1 MIGGAGEKRTLALV
15 AKYATEWNCVNLGP
29 EAYAHKKEVLERH
42 CEAIGRDPA
51 TIKRSM
57 MVLGLMGPNKQTLHD
72 VTQRFKDSNPANQS
86 TSIEE
91 FTARSR
97 DRGMIVGQTEEVVD
111 RLGQLAELGLEEV
124 EFEHLNYDSDEGPR
138 YLASDIAPKVA
149 GL

>member
-1 MIGGAGEKRTLALV
+1 MKV
-15 AKYATEWNCVNLGP
+15 F
-29 EAYAHKKEVLERH
+29 
-42 CEAIGRDPA
+42 
-51 TIKRSM
+51 
-57 MVLGLMGPNKQTLHD
+57 GLMGPNKQTLHD

-91 FTARSR
+91 FQARSR